1 VAITMIVLTA
11 LAFIGVLVG
20 LAIGQVAVAGAS
32 GLVLVLLWFVLR
44 AIQKRGD
51 A

>member
-1 VAITMIVLTA
+1 MIVLTA

-20 LAIGQVAVAGAS
+20 LAIGQVAVAGAA